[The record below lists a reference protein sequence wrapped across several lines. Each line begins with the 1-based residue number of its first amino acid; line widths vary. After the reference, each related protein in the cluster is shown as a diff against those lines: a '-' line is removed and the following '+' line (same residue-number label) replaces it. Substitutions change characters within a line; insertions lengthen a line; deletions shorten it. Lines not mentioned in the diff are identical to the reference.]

1 MELNKLF
8 IFPRRKLSKL
18 LNTPPSTIYYRIQK
32 LEKKKELNVFRRGK
46 KALIFQQKGNE

>member
-8 IFPRRKLSKL
+8 VMPRRVLAKYT
-18 LNTPPSTIYYRIQK
+18 NTPPSTIYYRLKK